1 MDLEP
6 QLILVDASVLPSV
19 FLKVLEAKKLVSKGI
34 AKSSTEACRMV
45 DISRSA
51 SVSYTHLL
59 GICLGM
65 QMLFEESSE
74 FEVCKG
80 LGLIPGK
87 VDMLKAEGLKIP
99 HMGWNELNIHN
110 SSDPLLHG
118 VTEGDCVYFVHS
130 YMAYTMPEYLSC
142 LLYTSRCV

>member
-51 SVSYTHLL
+51 FYKYKDSVFFYEDQDKSRVITYSLWLSDDPGVLSEVLTALSRFGVNVL
-59 GICLGM
+59 TVNQNIPVDRVALVTISFRMKEDTFDELM
-65 QMLFEESSE
+65 QQNVHQALTAISG
-74 FEVCKG
+74 V
-80 LGLIPGK
+80 
-87 VDMLKAEGLKIP
+87 VKAKKI
-99 HMGWNELNIHN
+99 
-110 SSDPLLHG
+110 
-118 VTEGDCVYFVHS
+118 
-130 YMAYTMPEYLSC
+130 
-142 LLYTSRCV
+142 